1 MCKDKG
7 AVPFSEPFSDGS
19 KEAMQSLMEVSAVSG
34 GLSSNVRRSMM
45 ERSVFLGLDIGSTTA
60 KLALVAADGKLL
72 EAQYL
77 RHGAAV
83 RQTLSTMLDQLALK
97 YPGMAVSAA
106 ITGSAS
112 LGLSE
117 ALGLPFVQEVV
128 AASRAIAVLAPQTDV
143 AVELGGEDAK
153 ILYLSQGMDL
163 RMNEACAGGTGA
175 FIDQMA
181 ALLHTDASGLNELAA
196 NYKTLY
202 PIASRC
208 GVFAKTDV
216 VPLLNEGAARED
228 LAASI
233 FQAVVEQTI
242 GGLACGNPIR
252 GKVAFLGGPL
262 HFLPELRKRFIA
274 TLKLTPEEVVPFPN
288 AQYMVALGTAL
299 SLVELPGAARMA
311 HMEPVTLDTLAGRA
325 RVRGDAGDRAASLPP
340 LFDNEADYELFRERH
355 SRDAAPRKPLETAS
369 GQLFLGVDLGSTTV
383 KAVLADAG
391 GAVLASWYERNQGDP
406 LAGLLPYLAD
416 LIDSLPE
423 GAWIQSSVAT
433 GYGAQL
439 AQAALGSLSAEVETV
454 AHLKAACRLVPDATY
469 VIDIGGQDMKCL
481 KARDGLIAG
490 VTLNEAC
497 SAGCGAFLETFARS
511 LNLGMEAFVRAALF
525 ARHPVDLGSRCT
537 VFMNSKVKQ
546 AQKEG
551 ADIGDIAAGLCY
563 AVARNALYKVLRLRT
578 PAELG
583 DRVLVQGGSFLNDAL
598 LRVMER
604 LLDHHVCRPDI
615 AGLMGAY
622 GAALLARS
630 RTPDGAAPTP
640 LTSAS
645 LRALKISA
653 KTLRCK
659 GCGNHCLL
667 TVNRFSNGRKLVSG
681 NRCERGASG
690 GEAAPPSMPNL
701 YAWKERR
708 LFGYEPLPQDGAPR
722 GRIGIPRVLN
732 MYEHYPFWFTLFT
745 ELGYRV
751 ELSPPSGKE
760 LFDLGLSSMPSQ
772 TVCYPAKLAHGHIA
786 SLLRKGLKRIFF
798 PCLPRERRE
807 SKDAA
812 DGYNCPVVAGYPEV
826 IRLNTDELLEQGCT
840 LYTPFVSLEHPDTLV
855 AALHDLFGIPK
866 KELRAAVRVASLEQ
880 EAYRAELRVEG
891 ERVLA
896 ELERTGR
903 LGIVL
908 SGRPYHAD
916 PAVHHGLPELIAS
929 LGAAVLSEDSVA
941 HLGHPAEPLR
951 VVDQWAYHSR
961 LYRATALACTRPNLE
976 LVQLTSFGCGL
987 DAITA
992 DQVAELLTRAGKL
1005 HTLIK
1010 IDEGASLGAARI
1022 RIRSLLA
1029 AVEERRGTPPMPRHA
1044 APASRPVF
1052 TRPMRRTHTILA
1064 PQMSPLHFDIIGKAI
1079 SSAGYNLE
1087 VLPTVSRGAI
1097 ETGLNYVHNDACY
1110 PAIVVIGQLI
1120 DALQSGRYDP
1130 KRTALMLA
1138 QTCGPCRATNYPALL
1153 RKALCEAGF
1162 GDVPVLTLSGGSLN
1176 SQPGF
1181 SVSAS
1186 LLHRLILGCLYGDML
1201 QRVSLSA
1208 RAHERNAGDT
1218 DDLLAHWMNRVKFSA
1233 ARGDSSLFK
1242 SHMRSIVRDFSAI
1255 RQNHA
1260 PLPRVG
1266 IVGEILLKYHPD
1278 ANNQVIRH
1286 IAEEGGE
1293 PVLTDLMDFF
1303 LYCLLDP
1310 VYLWRHMGGKALP
1323 ALGNWLIIKRIE
1335 SLRDAMRRALEG
1347 SRFLPVSRIADLARS
1362 VRGIVST
1369 GNQAGEGWLL
1379 TAEMLEL
1386 IDHGVGNVLCL
1397 QPFGC
1402 LPNHITGKGVLKELK
1417 RIRPHANLMAVDY
1430 DPGSSE
1436 ANQLNRIKLFMTVA
1450 RSRIPQEAQGDH
1462 APASLNESVAQ
1473 LAGRLRDNLK
1483 GKLENTIGGSGNSG
1497 DEVTNPA

>member
-1 MCKDKG
+1 
-7 AVPFSEPFSDGS
+7 
-19 KEAMQSLMEVSAVSG
+19 MQSLMEVSAVG
-34 GLSSNVRRSMM
+34 GRLPRKARRSMM

-117 ALGLPFVQEVV
+117 TLGLPFVQEVV

-196 NYKTLY
+196 NYTTLY

-274 TLKLTPEEVVPFPN
+274 TLKLAPEEVVPFPN

-299 SLVELPGAARMA
+299 SLVDLPGAARMA
-311 HMEPVTLDTLAGRA
+311 DMEPVTLGTLAERA
-325 RVRGDAGDRAASLPP
+325 RVRGDAGDRTASLPP
-340 LFDNEADYELFRERH
+340 LLDNEADYDLFRERH
-355 SRDAAPRKPLETAS
+355 NRDAAPRKPLESAS
-369 GQLFLGVDLGSTTV
+369 GPLFLGVDLGSTTV
-383 KAVLADAG
+383 KAVLADAD
-391 GAVLASWYERNQGDP
+391 GAVLTSWYERNQGDP

-439 AQAALGSLSAEVETV
+439 AQAALGSLSADVETV

-511 LNLGMEAFVRAALF
+511 LNLSMEAFVRAALF

-645 LRALKISA
+645 LRSLDISA

-690 GEAAPPSMPNL
+690 GEAARPSMPNL

-708 LFGYEPLPQDGAPR
+708 LFGYEPLPQDDAPR

-786 SLLRKGLKRIFF
+786 SLLHKGLKRIFF

-826 IRLNTDELLEQGCT
+826 IRLNTDELLEQDCT
-840 LYTPFVSLEHPDTLV
+840 LYTPCVSLEHPDTLV

-866 KELRAAVRVASLEQ
+866 KELRAAVRVAALEQ
-880 EAYRAELRVEG
+880 EAYRTELRAEG

-896 ELERTGR
+896 ELERTGK

-916 PAVHHGLPELIAS
+916 PAVHHGLPELVAS

-951 VVDQWAYHSR
+951 VVDQWTPSPPIRCRNSSPAPESCIR
-961 LYRATALACTRPNLE
+961 SSKSMRARPSARPASVSAPCSPPWRSGARRRPLPGPPLPPSVRCSPGRCARRTPSLPRRCPPCTSTSSARPFPARATIW
-976 LVQLTSFGCGL
+976 TSCL
-987 DAITA
+987 
-992 DQVAELLTRAGKL
+992 R
-1005 HTLIK
+1005 
-1010 IDEGASLGAARI
+1010 SAARP
-1022 RIRSLLA
+1022 SKPGSTTCTTTPA
-1029 AVEERRGTPPMPRHA
+1029 TPPSWSSGSLSTPCKADGAIPSARPSCWRRPA
-1044 APASRPVF
+1044 APAGRPT
-1052 TRPMRRTHTILA
+1052 TRR
-1064 PQMSPLHFDIIGKAI
+1064 
-1079 SSAGYNLE
+1079 
-1087 VLPTVSRGAI
+1087 
-1097 ETGLNYVHNDACY
+1097 C
-1110 PAIVVIGQLI
+1110 
-1120 DALQSGRYDP
+1120 
-1130 KRTALMLA
+1130 
-1138 QTCGPCRATNYPALL
+1138 
-1153 RKALCEAGF
+1153 
-1162 GDVPVLTLSGGSLN
+1162 
-1176 SQPGF
+1176 
-1181 SVSAS
+1181 
-1186 LLHRLILGCLYGDML
+1186 
-1201 QRVSLSA
+1201 SA
-1208 RAHERNAGDT
+1208 RHC
-1218 DDLLAHWMNRVKFSA
+1218 
-1233 ARGDSSLFK
+1233 AR
-1242 SHMRSIVRDFSAI
+1242 
-1255 RQNHA
+1255 
-1260 PLPRVG
+1260 
-1266 IVGEILLKYHPD
+1266 
-1278 ANNQVIRH
+1278 
-1286 IAEEGGE
+1286 
-1293 PVLTDLMDFF
+1293 
-1303 LYCLLDP
+1303 
-1310 VYLWRHMGGKALP
+1310 
-1323 ALGNWLIIKRIE
+1323 
-1335 SLRDAMRRALEG
+1335 
-1347 SRFLPVSRIADLARS
+1347 
-1362 VRGIVST
+1362 
-1369 GNQAGEGWLL
+1369 
-1379 TAEMLEL
+1379 
-1386 IDHGVGNVLCL
+1386 
-1397 QPFGC
+1397 
-1402 LPNHITGKGVLKELK
+1402 
-1417 RIRPHANLMAVDY
+1417 
-1430 DPGSSE
+1430 PGSGMCPS
-1436 ANQLNRIKLFMTVA
+1436 
-1450 RSRIPQEAQGDH
+1450 
-1462 APASLNESVAQ
+1462 
-1473 LAGRLRDNLK
+1473 
-1483 GKLENTIGGSGNSG
+1483 
-1497 DEVTNPA
+1497 

>member
-1 MCKDKG
+1 
-7 AVPFSEPFSDGS
+7 
-19 KEAMQSLMEVSAVSG
+19 
-34 GLSSNVRRSMM
+34 M

-117 ALGLPFVQEVV
+117 TLGLPFVQEVV

-196 NYKTLY
+196 NYTTLY

-274 TLKLTPEEVVPFPN
+274 TLKLAPEEVVPFPN

-299 SLVELPGAARMA
+299 SLVDLPGAARMA
-311 HMEPVTLDTLAGRA
+311 DMEPVTLGTLAERA
-325 RVRGDAGDRAASLPP
+325 RVRGDAGDRTASLPP
-340 LFDNEADYELFRERH
+340 LFDNEADYDLFRERH
-355 SRDAAPRKPLETAS
+355 NRDAAPRKPLESAS
-369 GQLFLGVDLGSTTV
+369 GPLFLGVDLGSTTV
-383 KAVLADAG
+383 KAVLADAD
-391 GAVLASWYERNQGDP
+391 GAVLTSWYERNQGDP

-439 AQAALGSLSAEVETV
+439 AQAALGSLSADVETV

-511 LNLGMEAFVRAALF
+511 LNLSMEAFVRAALF

-645 LRALKISA
+645 LRSLDISA

-690 GEAAPPSMPNL
+690 GEAARPSMPNL

-708 LFGYEPLPQDGAPR
+708 LFGYEPLPQDDAPR

-751 ELSPPSGKE
+751 ELSPPSDKE

-826 IRLNTDELLEQGCT
+826 IRLNTDELLEQDCT

-866 KELRAAVRVASLEQ
+866 KELRAAVRVAALEQ
-880 EAYRAELRVEG
+880 EAYRTELRAEG

-896 ELERTGR
+896 ELERTGK

-916 PAVHHGLPELIAS
+916 PAVHHGLPELVAS

-951 VVDQWAYHSR
+951 VVDQWTYHSR
-961 LYRATALACTRPNLE
+961 LYRATALVCTRPNLE

-992 DQVAELLTRAGKL
+992 DQVSELLTSAGKL

-1029 AVEERRGTPPMPRHA
+1029 AVEERRETPPTPRPA
-1044 APASRPVF
+1044 ASAFRPVF
-1052 TRPMRRTHTILA
+1052 TRPMRQTHTILA

-1087 VLPTVSRGAI
+1087 ILPTVSREAI
-1097 ETGLNYVHNDACY
+1097 ETGLNYVHNDAC
-1110 PAIVVIGQLI
+1110 
-1120 DALQSGRYDP
+1120 
-1130 KRTALMLA
+1130 
-1138 QTCGPCRATNYPALL
+1138 YPALL

-1176 SQPGF
+1176 RQPGF
-1181 SVSAS
+1181 AISAR

-1201 QRVSLSA
+1201 QRVSLST

-1218 DDLLAHWMNRVKFSA
+1218 DDRLAHWMNRVKFSA

-1255 RQNHA
+1255 RQAHA

-1286 IAEEGGE
+1286 IMEEGGE

-1310 VYLWRHMGGKALP
+1310 VYLWRHMGGKAFP
-1323 ALGNWLIIKRIE
+1323 AFSNWLLIKRIE

-1450 RSRIPQEAQGDH
+1450 HSRIPQEAQGDH

-1497 DEVTNPA
+1497 DEVTNLA

>member
-1 MCKDKG
+1 
-7 AVPFSEPFSDGS
+7 
-19 KEAMQSLMEVSAVSG
+19 
-34 GLSSNVRRSMM
+34 M

-117 ALGLPFVQEVV
+117 TLGLPFVQEVV

-196 NYKTLY
+196 NYTTLY

-274 TLKLTPEEVVPFPN
+274 TLKLAPEEVVPFPN

-299 SLVELPGAARMA
+299 SLVDLPGAARMA
-311 HMEPVTLDTLAGRA
+311 DMEPVTLGTLAERA
-325 RVRGDAGDRAASLPP
+325 RVRCDAGDRTASLPP
-340 LFDNEADYELFRERH
+340 LFDNEADYDLFRERH
-355 SRDAAPRKPLETAS
+355 NRDAAPRKPLESAS
-369 GQLFLGVDLGSTTV
+369 GPLFLGVDLGSTTV
-383 KAVLADAG
+383 KAVLADAD
-391 GAVLASWYERNQGDP
+391 GAVLTSWYERNQGDP

-439 AQAALGSLSAEVETV
+439 AQAALGSLSADVETV

-511 LNLGMEAFVRAALF
+511 LNLSMEAFVRAALF

-630 RTPDGAAPTP
+630 RTPDGAVPTP

-645 LRALKISA
+645 LRSLDISA

-690 GEAAPPSMPNL
+690 GEAARPSMPNL

-708 LFGYEPLPQDGAPR
+708 LFGYEPLPQDDAPR

-751 ELSPPSGKE
+751 ELSPPSGK
-760 LFDLGLSSMPSQ
+760 
-772 TVCYPAKLAHGHIA
+772 
-786 SLLRKGLKRIFF
+786 
-798 PCLPRERRE
+798 
-807 SKDAA
+807 
-812 DGYNCPVVAGYPEV
+812 
-826 IRLNTDELLEQGCT
+826 
-840 LYTPFVSLEHPDTLV
+840 
-855 AALHDLFGIPK
+855 
-866 KELRAAVRVASLEQ
+866 
-880 EAYRAELRVEG
+880 
-891 ERVLA
+891 
-896 ELERTGR
+896 
-903 LGIVL
+903 
-908 SGRPYHAD
+908 
-916 PAVHHGLPELIAS
+916 
-929 LGAAVLSEDSVA
+929 
-941 HLGHPAEPLR
+941 
-951 VVDQWAYHSR
+951 
-961 LYRATALACTRPNLE
+961 
-976 LVQLTSFGCGL
+976 
-987 DAITA
+987 
-992 DQVAELLTRAGKL
+992 
-1005 HTLIK
+1005 
-1010 IDEGASLGAARI
+1010 
-1022 RIRSLLA
+1022 
-1029 AVEERRGTPPMPRHA
+1029 
-1044 APASRPVF
+1044 
-1052 TRPMRRTHTILA
+1052 
-1064 PQMSPLHFDIIGKAI
+1064 
-1079 SSAGYNLE
+1079 
-1087 VLPTVSRGAI
+1087 
-1097 ETGLNYVHNDACY
+1097 
-1110 PAIVVIGQLI
+1110 
-1120 DALQSGRYDP
+1120 
-1130 KRTALMLA
+1130 
-1138 QTCGPCRATNYPALL
+1138 
-1153 RKALCEAGF
+1153 
-1162 GDVPVLTLSGGSLN
+1162 
-1176 SQPGF
+1176 
-1181 SVSAS
+1181 
-1186 LLHRLILGCLYGDML
+1186 
-1201 QRVSLSA
+1201 
-1208 RAHERNAGDT
+1208 
-1218 DDLLAHWMNRVKFSA
+1218 
-1233 ARGDSSLFK
+1233 
-1242 SHMRSIVRDFSAI
+1242 
-1255 RQNHA
+1255 
-1260 PLPRVG
+1260 
-1266 IVGEILLKYHPD
+1266 
-1278 ANNQVIRH
+1278 
-1286 IAEEGGE
+1286 
-1293 PVLTDLMDFF
+1293 
-1303 LYCLLDP
+1303 
-1310 VYLWRHMGGKALP
+1310 
-1323 ALGNWLIIKRIE
+1323 
-1335 SLRDAMRRALEG
+1335 
-1347 SRFLPVSRIADLARS
+1347 
-1362 VRGIVST
+1362 
-1369 GNQAGEGWLL
+1369 
-1379 TAEMLEL
+1379 
-1386 IDHGVGNVLCL
+1386 
-1397 QPFGC
+1397 
-1402 LPNHITGKGVLKELK
+1402 
-1417 RIRPHANLMAVDY
+1417 
-1430 DPGSSE
+1430 
-1436 ANQLNRIKLFMTVA
+1436 
-1450 RSRIPQEAQGDH
+1450 
-1462 APASLNESVAQ
+1462 
-1473 LAGRLRDNLK
+1473 
-1483 GKLENTIGGSGNSG
+1483 
-1497 DEVTNPA
+1497 

>member
-1 MCKDKG
+1 
-7 AVPFSEPFSDGS
+7 
-19 KEAMQSLMEVSAVSG
+19 MEK
-34 GLSSNVRRSMM
+34 
-45 ERSVFLGLDIGSTTA
+45 SVFLGLDIGSTTA
-60 KLALVAADGKLL
+60 KLALVAADGRLL
-72 EAQYL
+72 EARYL

-83 RQTLSTMLDQLALK
+83 RQTLSTMLDQLAVK

-181 ALLHTDASGLNELAA
+181 ALLHTDAASLNELAA
-196 NYKTLY
+196 NHTTLY

-216 VPLLNEGAARED
+216 VPLLNEGVARED

-274 TLKLTPEEVVPFPN
+274 TLRLAPEDVVPFPN

-299 SLVELPGAARMA
+299 SLVDLPGAARMA
-311 HMEPVTLDTLAGRA
+311 DTGPVALDTLAGRA
-325 RVRGDAGDRAASLPP
+325 RVRGNAGDRTGSLPP
-340 LFDNEADYELFRERH
+340 LFDGEADYSLFRERH
-355 SRDAAPRKPLETAS
+355 NRDAVPRKPLESAS
-369 GQLFLGVDLGSTTV
+369 GPLFLGVDLGSTTV
-383 KAVLADAG
+383 KAVLTDVD
-391 GAVLASWYERNQGDP
+391 GAVLTSWYERNQGDP

-416 LIDSLPE
+416 LADSLPE
-423 GAWIQSSVAT
+423 GAWIQSSVST

-439 AQAALGSLSAEVETV
+439 AQAALGSLSADVETV

-511 LNLGMEAFVRAALF
+511 LNLSMDAFVRAALF
-525 ARHPVDLGSRCT
+525 ARNPVDLGSRCT

-604 LLDHHVCRPDI
+604 LLDRHVYRPDI

-630 RTPDGAAPTP
+630 RTPEGAAPAP
-640 LTSAS
+640 LSSAS
-645 LRALKISA
+645 LRSLDISA

-681 NRCERGASG
+681 NRCEHGASG
-690 GEAAPPSMPNL
+690 GETASPSMPNL

-732 MYEHYPFWFTLFT
+732 MYEHYPFWFTLLT

-807 SKDAA
+807 NGTAA

-826 IRLNTDELLEQGCT
+826 IRLNTDELLEKGCT

-866 KELRAAVRVASLEQ
+866 KELRDAVRVAAHEQ
-880 EAYRAELRVEG
+880 ETYRAELRAEG

-896 ELERTGR
+896 ELECSGK

-916 PAVHHGLPELIAS
+916 PAIHHGLPDLVAS

-941 HLGHPAEPLR
+941 HLGRLDEPLR
-951 VVDQWAYHSR
+951 VVDQWTYHSR
-961 LYRATALACTRPNLE
+961 LYRATALVCARPNLE

-992 DQVAELLTRAGKL
+992 DQVAELLARAGKL

-1029 AVEERRGTPPMPRHA
+1029 AVEERPGA
-1044 APASRPVF
+1044 ASALSAPHPAASASRPVF
-1052 TRPMRRTHTILA
+1052 TKPMRQTHTILA

-1079 SSAGYNLE
+1079 SSAGYRLE
-1087 VLPTVSRGAI
+1087 ILPTVSRKAI

-1120 DALQSGRYDP
+1120 DALQSGQCDP
-1130 KRTALMLA
+1130 KHTALMLA

-1162 GDVPVLTLSGGSLN
+1162 ADVPVLTLSGGALN

-1181 SVSAS
+1181 SISPR
-1186 LLHRLILGCLYGDML
+1186 LLHRLILSCLYGDML
-1201 QRVSLSA
+1201 QRVSLST
-1208 RAHERNAGDT
+1208 RTHERNAGDT
-1218 DDLLAHWMNRVKFSA
+1218 DDLLAHWMERAGSCA
-1233 ARGDSSLFK
+1233 ARGDGSLFK

-1255 RQNHA
+1255 RQDHE
-1260 PLPRVG
+1260 PRPRVG

-1286 IAEEGGE
+1286 IMEEGGE

-1310 VYLWRHMGGKALP
+1310 VYLWKHMGGKAFP
-1323 ALGNWLIIKRIE
+1323 AFSNWLLIKRIE
-1335 SLRDAMRRALEG
+1335 SLRDTMRRALDG
-1347 SRFLPVSRIADLARS
+1347 SRFLPVSRIAELARS

-1417 RIRPHANLMAVDY
+1417 RIRPLANLMAVDY

-1450 RSRIPQEAQGDH
+1450 HSRIPQEAADAH
-1462 APASLNESVAQ
+1462 APAGLNGSVAQ

-1483 GKLENTIGGSGNSG
+1483 GKLENSIGNKG
-1497 DEVTNPA
+1497 DEATNLA

>member
-1 MCKDKG
+1 
-7 AVPFSEPFSDGS
+7 
-19 KEAMQSLMEVSAVSG
+19 MQSLMEVSAVG
-34 GLSSNVRRSMM
+34 GRLPRKARRSMM

-117 ALGLPFVQEVV
+117 TLGLPFVQEVV

-196 NYKTLY
+196 NYTTLY

-274 TLKLTPEEVVPFPN
+274 TLRLAPEEVVPFPN

-299 SLVELPGAARMA
+299 SLVDLPGAARMA
-311 HMEPVTLDTLAGRA
+311 DMEPVTLGTLAERA
-325 RVRGDAGDRAASLPP
+325 RVRGDAGDRTASLPP
-340 LFDNEADYELFRERH
+340 LFDNEADYDLFRERH
-355 SRDAAPRKPLETAS
+355 NRDAAPRKPLESAS
-369 GQLFLGVDLGSTTV
+369 GPLFLGVDLGSTTV
-383 KAVLADAG
+383 KAVLADAD
-391 GAVLASWYERNQGDP
+391 GAVLTSWYERNQGDP

-439 AQAALGSLSAEVETV
+439 AQAALGSLSADVETV

-511 LNLGMEAFVRAALF
+511 LNLSMEAFVRAALF

-630 RTPDGAAPTP
+630 RTPDGAVPTP

-645 LRALKISA
+645 LRSLDISA

-690 GEAAPPSMPNL
+690 GEAARPSMPNL

-708 LFGYEPLPQDGAPR
+708 LFGYEPLPQDDAPR

-826 IRLNTDELLEQGCT
+826 IRLNTDELLEQDCT

-866 KELRAAVRVASLEQ
+866 RSSAQPYASPPSNRKPT
-880 EAYRAELRVEG
+880 APN
-891 ERVLA
+891 
-896 ELERTGR
+896 
-903 LGIVL
+903 
-908 SGRPYHAD
+908 SGPKAN
-916 PAVHHGLPELIAS
+916 GCS
-929 LGAAVLSEDSVA
+929 
-941 HLGHPAEPLR
+941 
-951 VVDQWAYHSR
+951 
-961 LYRATALACTRPNLE
+961 PNWN
-976 LVQLTSFGCGL
+976 
-987 DAITA
+987 
-992 DQVAELLTRAGKL
+992 
-1005 HTLIK
+1005 
-1010 IDEGASLGAARI
+1010 
-1022 RIRSLLA
+1022 
-1029 AVEERRGTPPMPRHA
+1029 
-1044 APASRPVF
+1044 APAS
-1052 TRPMRRTHTILA
+1052 
-1064 PQMSPLHFDIIGKAI
+1064 
-1079 SSAGYNLE
+1079 
-1087 VLPTVSRGAI
+1087 
-1097 ETGLNYVHNDACY
+1097 
-1110 PAIVVIGQLI
+1110 
-1120 DALQSGRYDP
+1120 
-1130 KRTALMLA
+1130 
-1138 QTCGPCRATNYPALL
+1138 
-1153 RKALCEAGF
+1153 
-1162 GDVPVLTLSGGSLN
+1162 
-1176 SQPGF
+1176 
-1181 SVSAS
+1181 SAS
-1186 LLHRLILGCLYGDML
+1186 CCPGGLTMPIRRSITVCPN
-1201 QRVSLSA
+1201 SSPPSAPPCSA
-1208 RAHERNAGDT
+1208 RTVWRTSGIPP
-1218 DDLLAHWMNRVKFSA
+1218 NRSGSWTSGPIIPVCTGPRRWC
-1233 ARGDSSLFK
+1233 AR
-1242 SHMRSIVRDFSAI
+1242 
-1255 RQNHA
+1255 A
-1260 PLPRVG
+1260 P
-1266 IVGEILLKYHPD
+1266 
-1278 ANNQVIRH
+1278 
-1286 IAEEGGE
+1286 
-1293 PVLTDLMDFF
+1293 TS
-1303 LYCLLDP
+1303 
-1310 VYLWRHMGGKALP
+1310 
-1323 ALGNWLIIKRIE
+1323 NWC
-1335 SLRDAMRRALEG
+1335 S
-1347 SRFLPVSRIADLARS
+1347 
-1362 VRGIVST
+1362 
-1369 GNQAGEGWLL
+1369 
-1379 TAEMLEL
+1379 
-1386 IDHGVGNVLCL
+1386 
-1397 QPFGC
+1397 
-1402 LPNHITGKGVLKELK
+1402 
-1417 RIRPHANLMAVDY
+1417 
-1430 DPGSSE
+1430 
-1436 ANQLNRIKLFMTVA
+1436 
-1450 RSRIPQEAQGDH
+1450 
-1462 APASLNESVAQ
+1462 
-1473 LAGRLRDNLK
+1473 
-1483 GKLENTIGGSGNSG
+1483 
-1497 DEVTNPA
+1497 